1 MDYAL
6 AVQEM
11 QTVEHGMRLHWRQ
24 GVHPI
29 DIGLDPMAAA
39 GKTRGLVPGD
49 FDEIA
54 AGFGGMF
61 PGQPQRGVEVSA
73 FGKPVVSDFECSD
86 QDGFRR
92 DRVV

>member
-1 MDYAL
+1 MH
-6 AVQEM
+6 V
-11 QTVEHGMRLHWRQ
+11 VEHYGRFDRNR
-24 GVHPI
+24 GVQPV
-29 DIGLDPMAAA
+29 DIRPDPVAAA
-39 GKTRGLVPGD
+39 TEGARSFVPGD

-54 AGFGGMF
+54 AGFGGLF